1 MRRFE
6 QVASKARR
14 DITQLHRPLK
24 LKLKRCKDDEMKP
37 RAVLARGFCVYSF
50 PVMSLRMAE
59 QMAFRKRQDAREI
72 CWKPVISK

>member
-14 DITQLHRPLK
+14 DIIQLHRPLK

-37 RAVLARGFCVYSF
+37 RAVLARGFCLCSF
-50 PVMSLRMAE
+50 VAMALLRQNRRLFANGKTHLV
-59 QMAFRKRQDAREI
+59 FDG
-72 CWKPVISK
+72 SKS

>member
-37 RAVLARGFCVYSF
+37 CAVLARGFCVYF
-50 PVMSLRMAE
+50 TVMALRM
-59 QMAFRKRQDAREI
+59 QNR
-72 CWKPVISK
+72 

>member
-50 PVMSLRMAE
+50 TVMALRMQNRWLFATGKTYE
-59 QMAFRKRQDAREI
+59 GFVGS
-72 CWKPVISK
+72 PS